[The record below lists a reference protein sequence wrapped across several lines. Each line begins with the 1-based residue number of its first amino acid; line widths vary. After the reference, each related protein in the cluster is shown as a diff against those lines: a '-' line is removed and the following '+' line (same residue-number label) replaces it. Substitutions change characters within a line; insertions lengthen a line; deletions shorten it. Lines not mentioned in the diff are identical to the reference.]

1 MKISRVYSNHTKF
14 AIYEYCNQGFSFGQ
28 TFYMN
33 DQKIYFNYNG
43 YYVGNAINS
52 DMNICFIPEEIE
64 VFEIKSF

>member
-1 MKISRVYSNHTKF
+1 MKISRINSSYTNYAMF
-14 AIYEYCNQGFSFGQ
+14 EYYNNGFSFGQ

-33 DQKIYFNYNG
+33 DKKVYFNYNG